1 VGSRR
6 DGDVFDWMIRNVRIP
21 GTSQLLDLA
30 IQGGRFAEIG
40 PALTGSTVQELEA
53 HGRLVAPAFVEP
65 HYHLDKCFLADDAP
79 ELTVLSDY
87 LELEAER
94 KKAYTAQDV
103 AARAGRAIELLLVN
117 GVTTMRS
124 QVDVDPV
131 CGLTALEGV
140 LIAKQRYAA
149 VMDIQLVA
157 FPQLGICDHR
167 DMPALLREAMRM
179 GCMAIGGHPQL
190 EISTAEAQ
198 RQLEVVFEIARE
210 FDAEVD
216 LHVDETDDPN
226 VHYIHDVAVQTLR
239 HNWRGRVNVG
249 HVCSLALVN
258 DYYAAELIKLIRRAG
273 IAVIANP
280 TSNVMF
286 RAVLDRDPKWRG
298 LTRVRQL
305 ADAGVNVCFGQET
318 INSVFIT
325 TWRNPDPLITAQ
337 LLGYV
342 AQYHRPADMQA
353 LFNMATVNAARALGL
368 TDYGL
373 IVGRE
378 ASFSILDAENVVEA
392 LRFAAPRPYVFKR
405 GRLVVE
411 HVVERT
417 LHLPQEA
424 L

>member
-1 VGSRR
+1 
-6 DGDVFDWMIRNVRIP
+6 M
-21 GTSQLLDLA
+21 DLA
-30 IQGGRFAEIG
+30 IQRGQFAEIG
-40 PALTGSTVQELEA
+40 PALAGPAAQELEA

-79 ELTVLSDY
+79 ELTVLGDY
-87 LELEAER
+87 LALEAER
-94 KKAYTAQDV
+94 KKSYTVQDV
-103 AARAGRAIELLLVN
+103 AARAGRAIELLLLN

-131 CGLTALEGV
+131 VGLTALEGV

-149 VMDIQLVA
+149 AMDIQLVA
-157 FPQLGICDHR
+157 FPQLGIGDHR

-179 GCMAIGGHPQL
+179 GCVAIGGHPQL
-190 EISTAEAQ
+190 EVSNAEAR
-198 RQLEVVFEIARE
+198 RQLNLIFEIARE
-210 FDAEVD
+210 FNAEVD

-226 VHYIHDVAVQTLR
+226 THYIHDVAVLTLQ
-239 HNWRGRVNVG
+239 HNWHGRVNAG
-249 HVCSLALVN
+249 HVCSLALLN
-258 DYYAAELIKLIRRAG
+258 DYYAGEIIRLVRRAG
-273 IAVIANP
+273 ITVITNP

-286 RAVLDRDPKWRG
+286 RAVLDKDPKWRG

-342 AQYHRPADMQA
+342 AQYHRPADMQT
-353 LFNMATVNAARALGL
+353 LFDMATVNAARALGL
-368 TDYGL
+368 KAYGL
-373 IVGRE
+373 AVGCE
-378 ASFSILDAENVVEA
+378 ASFSILDAETVVEA

-405 GRLVVE
+405 GRLIVK
-411 HVVERT
+411 HAVERT
-417 LHLPQEA
+417 LHLPPEV